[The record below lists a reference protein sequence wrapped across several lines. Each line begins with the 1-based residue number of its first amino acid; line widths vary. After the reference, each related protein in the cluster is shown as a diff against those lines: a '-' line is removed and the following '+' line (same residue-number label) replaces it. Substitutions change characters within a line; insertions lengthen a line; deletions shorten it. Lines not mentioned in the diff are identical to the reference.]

1 MPKCRTIKKNVP
13 LRSRE
18 GDSPIIGE
26 DYPQSAQN
34 GRVRGDVTIEIR
46 IARLEEQIARMEAQM
61 DRLEAS
67 IVYLQKQ
74 SIFVKCAVFLVG
86 LVYTLFK

>member
-1 MPKCRTIKKNVP
+1 MPNAELAERMCRYG
-13 LRSRE
+13 SRE
-18 GDSPIIGE
+18 GDSPIGE
-26 DYPQSAQN
+26 DYPQSAEN
-34 GRVRGDVTIEIR
+34 ARVRGNVTIEIR
-46 IARLEEQIARMEAQM
+46 IARLEERIARMEARM

-74 SIFVKCAVFLVG
+74 RIFVMCAVFFVG